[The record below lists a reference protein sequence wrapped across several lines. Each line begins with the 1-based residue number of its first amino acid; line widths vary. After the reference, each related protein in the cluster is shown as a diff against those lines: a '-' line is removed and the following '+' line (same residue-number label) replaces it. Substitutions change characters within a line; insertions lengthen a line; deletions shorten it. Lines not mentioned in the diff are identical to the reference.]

1 MNAQSIDKFHKTRL
15 GYIVFGLVEL
25 GLTLLVLNWALDTGS
40 LWIWALTFILLFGFV
55 QNFVHVMTVHKK

>member
-15 GYIVFGLVEL
+15 GYVVFGLVEL
-25 GLTLLVLNWALDTGS
+25 GLTLAVLNWSLDNGS
-40 LWIWALTFILLFGFV
+40 LWLWLLTFIFLFGFV